1 MKSDRFTV
9 YCPEAFYAAEDHFN
23 LRVVNRRSEII
34 GHRSTIVTPAV
45 RFNSHSIHSTSIVE
59 GDPEPDWVYFSIRK
73 TPQSSFQ
80 VNRSA
85 IESGMHAL
93 TICAGGSFVATIC
106 PGFNSYAV
114 GVRKD
119 LLYEH
124 GLWSNNSDVLEK
136 TAIYTINE
144 SLFRAANRE
153 FYLIE
158 TLGLETSELES
169 RVADVL
175 TTILVCL
182 DREEEVGT
190 SNRLRIVDKAVRYI
204 RANPRRVSPLE
215 LCEVA
220 HCSARTLQYAFRKT
234 FGISPKKFIDRY
246 RLSLLHSVLV
256 SRKTEADTT
265 IQEIAGSLGFQHA
278 GNLSRSYRELFFQ
291 LPSETKLRET
301 PWSE

>member
-1 MKSDRFTV
+1 MDSDRYTV
-9 YCPEAFYAAEDHFN
+9 YCPEAFYATEDNFS
-23 LRVVNRRSEII
+23 LRVVDRRTEII
-34 GHRSTIVTPAV
+34 GHRSTIVTSRV
-45 RFNSHSIHSTSIVE
+45 KFNSHSIHSTSIVE

-80 VNRSA
+80 INRSA
-85 IESGMHAL
+85 IERGMHAL
-93 TICAGGSFVATIC
+93 SVCAGGSFVATIC
-106 PGFNSYAV
+106 PGFNSYAI

-119 LLYEH
+119 LLYECD
-124 GLWSNNSDVLEK
+124 LWSHNLPILEK
-136 TAIYTINE
+136 TAIYTISE
-144 SLFRAANRE
+144 ALFRAANRE

-158 TLGLETSELES
+158 TLGLDESELET
-169 RVADVL
+169 RVADVFA
-175 TTILVCL
+175 TILVCL

-190 SNRLRIVDKAVRYI
+190 NTRLRIIDKAIGYI

-215 LCEVA
+215 LCEVV
-220 HCSARTLQYAFRKT
+220 HCSVRTLQYAFRKT

-256 SRKTEADTT
+256 SKGSAADIT
-265 IQEIAGSLGFQHA
+265 IQEVASGFGFQHA

-301 PWSE
+301 PWLE